1 MCLALSQHHAALAL
15 SCALLCL
22 SITLLLL
29 SHVPCFVS
37 ASRCSCS
44 LMCLALSQ
52 HHAALALSCAL
63 LCLSITLLLLSHV
76 PCFVSASRCSCSLMC
91 LALSQH
97 HAALAFSC
105 ALLCLSITLHSI
117 SCRSY
122 SHVPSFVSVL
132 LSQVLCFVLTPF
144 LLSLMCLLP
153 FLFIA
158 LSQHHAALTS
168 YVVSGYHAALALY
181 VPCFVRLSI
190 TMLSQVLHLSITPL
204 MCLALSQHDI
214 TPLFSALPFPLDIF
228 PGYSID
234 CSTLLQS
241 CPMN

>member
-37 ASRCSCS
+37 ASRCSC
-44 LMCLALSQ
+44 
-52 HHAALALSCAL
+52 
-63 LCLSITLLLLSHV
+63 
-76 PCFVSASRCSCSLMC
+76 FLMC

-132 LSQVLCFVLTPF
+132 LSQVLWFVSASLTPF
-144 LLSLMCLLP
+144 LLSLMCLICLSYRSCSCALLCLNITP
-153 FLFIA
+153 LLLLTLSQGITLLFKCSLCALLCLAQHHDA
-158 LSQHHAALTS
+158 LSDSSASPQHHAAHVPCL
-168 YVVSGYHAALALY
+168 VSAWHHAALQCSA
-181 VPCFVRLSI
+181 
-190 TMLSQVLHLSITPL
+190 
-204 MCLALSQHDI
+204 
-214 TPLFSALPFPLDIF
+214 FSPRYF